1 LWLIGN
7 KRGNKGFL
15 WRGEL
20 LEHLGLVRHR
30 ILPVKSVSAYSV
42 SETFHRNWL
51 IVGWMRLAQ
60 LQVATPFFPN
70 NTVKIELPHLVRQKQ
85 NFGVIEK

>member
-1 LWLIGN
+1 
-7 KRGNKGFL
+7 
-15 WRGEL
+15 
-20 LEHLGLVRHR
+20 
-30 ILPVKSVSAYSV
+30 
-42 SETFHRNWL
+42 
-51 IVGWMRLAQ
+51 MRLAQ